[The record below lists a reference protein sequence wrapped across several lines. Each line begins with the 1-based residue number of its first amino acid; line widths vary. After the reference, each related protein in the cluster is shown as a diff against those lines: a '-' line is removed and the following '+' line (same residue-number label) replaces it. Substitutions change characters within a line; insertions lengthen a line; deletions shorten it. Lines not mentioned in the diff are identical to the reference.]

1 MELTATFMALL
12 EGFRPVFTAPS
23 WATFQLLMTG
33 WILSTRH
40 RYVTDL
46 IISSDSV
53 DNGHFSDYHRFFSH
67 AKWDINHLWR
77 ILAVVLVNTLLGP
90 DAVIVLAGDDTL
102 CHKRGLGLFGAGMHH
117 DPLISSRQMKLVR
130 WGHDWVTL
138 SLIVAYPW
146 WAPTKVFALPICMRL
161 YRNRQGLTKGK
172 SKAKGASKKQQKLSR
187 ASKKR
192 LQKAAKRQTRKARHQ
207 KARALQQAKKG
218 KKTGRSGDS
227 QHVTRPELMREM
239 LALVASWFP
248 DRQLLFLG
256 DSLYTGESVLRYL
269 PPNVDLIGAVHP
281 QGALYEP
288 APKDQSGR
296 GARRKKGK
304 RLPTRQQ
311 WEAATTPWASM
322 TFNQFGL
329 HGTFETKTCEGLYYK
344 AGRDRLLK
352 FVLTRDTDGQRPTQI
367 FYSTNRELDVQ
378 QILSTYAHRWAIEVT
393 HHDAKQLLGFE
404 DPANRLP
411 LAVERTAPMA
421 MVLYSMTILWYA
433 RHGHEHVQFP
443 RRPWYNQKRE
453 PSFADMLTTLR
464 RLTWEDELSEVRP
477 KSTLGQ
483 ESLARLTYL
492 ATLAG

>member
-1 MELTATFMALL
+1 MHLTATFMELL
-12 EGFRPVFTAPS
+12 EVFRPVFTAPS
-23 WATFQLLMTG
+23 FATFQLLMTG
-33 WILSTRH
+33 WILSSRH

-53 DNGHFSDYHRFFSH
+53 ENGHFSDYHRFFSH
-67 AKWDINHLWR
+67 AKWELDILWKL
-77 ILAVVLVNTLLGP
+77 LARLLVNCLIGP
-90 DAVIVLAGDDTL
+90 EAVIVVAGDDTL

-117 DPLISSRQMKLVR
+117 DPLISSRKMKLVR

-138 SLIVAYPW
+138 SLIVANPW
-146 WAPTKVFALPICMRL
+146 WAPSKVFALPICMRL
-161 YRNRQGLTKGK
+161 YRNRQGVTKGK
-172 SKAKGASKKQQKLSR
+172 SKAKGTSKKQQKLSR

-192 LQKAAKRQTRKARHQ
+192 RQKVAKRQARKARCQ
-207 KARALQQAKKG
+207 KARAQQQAKKG
-218 KKTGRSGDS
+218 KKTAQSGTS
-227 QHVTRPELMREM
+227 QHATRPGLMRQM
-239 LALVASWFP
+239 LELVASWFP

-269 PPNVDLIGAVHP
+269 PANVDLIGAVHP
-281 QGALYEP
+281 KGALYEP
-288 APKDQSGR
+288 APKNQSGR
-296 GARRKKGK
+296 GGRRKKGK

-311 WEAATTPWASM
+311 WEADKTPWTSI

-344 AGRDRLLK
+344 AGKDRLLT
-352 FVLTRDTDGQRPTQI
+352 FVLTRDTDGGRPTQI
-367 FYSTNRELDVQ
+367 FYSTNRELDAK

-433 RHGHEHVQFP
+433 QHGHEHVKFP
-443 RRPWYNQKRE
+443 RRPWYDQKQE

-477 KSTLGQ
+477 KSTLAQ